1 MTAGCLRTAPRAAA
15 RRFCRSVAS
24 WMWLAGLIA
33 GCASRNANLVEC
45 PLSIDQQRQAVLEIV
60 PRGTSR
66 DDAERRLKAAGIEF
80 TPGGNGS
87 IYYLALWN
95 REDGQRWHIDVAL
108 LFDPSG
114 KLYQTR
120 AANASTEAVA
130 DDSNAARQGRTAKAR
145 DDSPRGES
153 APADADDVRV
163 PFTGPGGPR

>member
-1 MTAGCLRTAPRAAA
+1 
-15 RRFCRSVAS
+15 
-24 WMWLAGLIA
+24 MWLAGLVA

-60 PRGTSR
+60 PKGTSR

-80 TPGGNGS
+80 TPGGKGS

-120 AANASTEAVA
+120 AASASTEAVA
-130 DDSNAARQGRTAKAR
+130 DDATAYRQGQTAKAR
-145 DDSPRGES
+145 DATPRGDT
-153 APADADDVRV
+153 APAAAEDLRV
-163 PFTGPGGPR
+163 PFTGQAGPR